1 MRGRQQQSMRSIS
14 NNDDINKNNNSNNSY
29 DSDKIN
35 LHILV
40 SQILKFPVKE
50 SLKSLDPMSPSTVRY
65 FSALNDFIATLRGFV
80 NGRWSQ
86 DQELMRPRFLGITKS
101 KATAVC
107 ELKQSI
113 K

>member
-1 MRGRQQQSMRSIS
+1 MVRSQQPMRSIS
-14 NNDDINKNNNSNNSY
+14 NNNNVNNNNDSNNGY
-29 DSDKIN
+29 DNENIN

-40 SQILKFPVKE
+40 SQILKFPAKE
-50 SLKSLDPMSPSTVRY
+50 RLKSLDPMSPSTLRY
-65 FSALNDFIATLRGFV
+65 VPALNDFIANLRGFF

-101 KATAVC
+101 KTTAVC
-107 ELKQSI
+107 QLKQSI

>member
-1 MRGRQQQSMRSIS
+1 MRSIR
-14 NNDDINKNNNSNNSY
+14 NNNNINNNNNSNNSY
-29 DSDKIN
+29 DNEKIN

-40 SQILKFPVKE
+40 SQILKLPVKE
-50 SLKSLDPMSPSTVRY
+50 RLKSLDPMSPSTVRY
-65 FSALNDFIATLRGFV
+65 FSALNDFIANLRGSP

-86 DQELMRPRFLGITKS
+86 DQELRRPRFLGITKR

-107 ELKQSI
+107 QLKQSI

>member
-1 MRGRQQQSMRSIS
+1 MRSIS
-14 NNDDINKNNNSNNSY
+14 NNNNINNNNNSNNSH
-29 DSDKIN
+29 DNEKIN

-50 SLKSLDPMSPSTVRY
+50 RLKSLDPMSPLTVRY
-65 FSALNDFIATLRGFV
+65 FSALNDFIANLRGFV
-80 NGRWSQ
+80 NDRWSQ

-101 KATAVC
+101 KATAVSQ
-107 ELKQSI
+107 LKQSI